1 VESPVNNP
9 ASQEEL
15 IGMALKLRK
24 DLFNY
29 EDKLGS
35 CRDFT
40 ELMCSASALIVA
52 ILEPVEFR
60 LSGCPTKK
68 TAQMYTFPLKKQTIP
83 VSLH

>member
-1 VESPVNNP
+1 MDSPVNNP

-15 IGMALKLRK
+15 IGMAIKLRE

-35 CRDFT
+35 CRDFA
-40 ELMCSASALIVA
+40 ELMCSANALIVA

-60 LSGCPTKK
+60 LSACPPKK
-68 TAQMYTFPLKKQTIP
+68 TAQVYTFPLNKRTIP